1 VECAEDGHPA
11 DSPTARVSASDWS
24 AHWVLLY
31 RAAVS
36 TTARYSQK
44 LSLPPDHP
52 LRAELAEEVHARPPD
67 AFRSPFRVSY
77 LALLSDSADRRAE
90 WEQFC
95 ELLRRFG
102 ITPPAR
108 AANHFS
114 TRIDRVHLRWERHTE
129 FSRYTIVAPDEGD
142 EPFSTPALAA
152 LPADWLACLSG
163 QIIVAAHA
171 AFVRSL
177 GTSDSVPDSTQID
190 YETLAHRFFDGNS
203 LVGATIAEGAGLAL
217 TDFRIGADGFSRF
230 LVVDRNLTA
239 RQAGRTLQRLL
250 EIETYRM
257 LALLALPAARKLL
270 PFLAESEQELSAITT
285 ALARAREEDESMLF
299 AQVTRLEAETESR
312 SAGNH
317 YRFSAA
323 AAYYE
328 LVQQRIRELRE
339 HRIAGLQ
346 TFHEFTERRLAP
358 ALNTCRA
365 AAGRLESLSER
376 VARANQLLSTRIDLS
391 HERQNHALLETM
403 NSRAEAQLRLQ
414 LTVEGLSV
422 AAVTYYIVGLVSYVA
437 KALTSA
443 GWALNPDMV
452 VGISIPIVALLAALG
467 IRRIHQGV
475 ASKPGG
481 MSGD

>member
-1 VECAEDGHPA
+1 M
-11 DSPTARVSASDWS
+11 
-24 AHWVLLY
+24 Y
-31 RAAVS
+31 RGAVS
-36 TTARYSQK
+36 TAGQYPQK
-44 LSLPPDHP
+44 IALPPEHP
-52 LRAELAEEVHARPPD
+52 LRVELAEEVHARPPD

-77 LALLSDSADRRAE
+77 LALLSDSVNRHTE

-95 ELLRRFG
+95 ELLHRFG

-108 AANHFS
+108 ADNHFS

-142 EPFSTPALAA
+142 EPFSTPALTA
-152 LPADWLACLSG
+152 LPTDWLASLSG
-163 QIIVAAHA
+163 KIIVAAHA

-177 GTSDSVPDSTQID
+177 DTSDSAPGGTEID
-190 YETLAHRFFDGNS
+190 YEAVSHRFFGGNG
-203 LVGATIAEGAGLAL
+203 LVGATIADRAGNAL
-217 TDFRIGADGFSRF
+217 TDFRIGADGFSRL
-230 LVVDRNLTA
+230 LVVDRSLTP

-270 PFLAESEQELSAITT
+270 PFLAHSEQELSAITT
-285 ALARAREEDESMLF
+285 ALARAHEEDEATLF
-299 AQVTRLEAETESR
+299 AQVTSLEAETESR
-312 SAGNH
+312 SAENH

-358 ALNTCRA
+358 AMNTCRA
-365 AAGRLESLSER
+365 AAGRLESLSQR
-376 VARANQLLSTRIDLS
+376 VARANQLLATRIDLS
-391 HERQNHALLETM
+391 HERQNRALLETM

-414 LTVEGLSV
+414 QTVEGLSV
-422 AAVTYYIVGLVSYVA
+422 AAVTYYIVGLVGYA
-437 KALTSA
+437 ARGLKSA
-443 GWALNPDMV
+443 GWTLNPDV
-452 VGISIPIVALLAALG
+452 IVGISIPIVALVVALG
-467 IRRIHQGV
+467 IRRIRQGV
-475 ASKPGG
+475 AHKPSG
-481 MSGD
+481 MSSD

>member
-1 VECAEDGHPA
+1 LGLP
-11 DSPTARVSASDWS
+11 
-24 AHWVLLY
+24 
-31 RAAVS
+31 
-36 TTARYSQK
+36 
-44 LSLPPDHP
+44 LPPDHP
-52 LRAELAEEVHARPPD
+52 LRSELAEEVHARVPD

-77 LALLSDSADRRAE
+77 LVLLSDSADRRME
-90 WEQFC
+90 WEQLC

-102 ITPPAR
+102 VTPPAR
-108 AANHFS
+108 VSNHFS

-152 LPADWLACLSG
+152 LPTDWLASLSG

-171 AFVRSL
+171 AFVR
-177 GTSDSVPDSTQID
+177 GFDTADSAAGSTQID
-190 YETLAHRFFDGNS
+190 YEAVSRRFFDGNS
-203 LVGATIAEGAGLAL
+203 LVGATIADQAGAAL

-230 LVVDRNLTA
+230 LVVDQSLTP

-257 LALLALPAARKLL
+257 LALLALPAARELL
-270 PFLAESEQELSAITT
+270 PFLAQSEQELSRITT
-285 ALARAREEDESMLF
+285 ALAGAREEDEELLF

-312 SAGNH
+312 SAGSH

-323 AAYYE
+323 GAYYE
-328 LVQQRIRELRE
+328 LVRQRIRELRE
-339 HRIAGLQ
+339 CRIGGLQ

-358 ALNTCRA
+358 AMNTCRA
-365 AAGRLESLSER
+365 AASRLQSLSER

-391 HERQNHALLETM
+391 HERQNRALLQTM

-422 AAVTYYIVGLVSYVA
+422 AAVTYYIVGLVGYAA
-437 KALTSA
+437 KGIKSL
-443 GWALNPDMV
+443 GWTLNPDVMV
-452 VGISIPIVALLAALG
+452 AISIPIVALLVTLG
-467 IRRIHQGV
+467 IRRIHRGV
-475 ASKPGG
+475 ASKP
-481 MSGD
+481 

>member
-1 VECAEDGHPA
+1 M
-11 DSPTARVSASDWS
+11 
-24 AHWVLLY
+24 
-31 RAAVS
+31 S
-36 TTARYSQK
+36 TTGLHPQK
-44 LSLPPDHP
+44 LALPPDHP
-52 LRAELAEEVHARPPD
+52 LRGELSEEVHARPPE

-77 LALLSDSADRRAE
+77 FALLSDSADRRAE
-90 WEQFC
+90 WEQLC

-102 ITPPAR
+102 IMPPAR
-108 AANHFS
+108 VANHFS
-114 TRIDRVHLRWERHTE
+114 TRIDRVHLRWELHTE
-129 FSRYTIVAPDEGD
+129 FSRYTIVAPAEGD
-142 EPFSTPALAA
+142 EPFRTLALAA
-152 LPADWLACLSG
+152 LPADWLASLSG

-171 AFVRSL
+171 AFVRGF
-177 GTSDSVPDSTQID
+177 GTADSVPDGSQID
-190 YETLAHRFFDGNS
+190 YEALAERFFDGNS

-217 TDFRIGADGFSRF
+217 TDFRIGADRFSRF
-230 LVVDRNLTA
+230 LVVDRALTP

-270 PFLAESEQELSAITT
+270 PFLADGEQELSAITT
-285 ALARAREEDESMLF
+285 ALAHAREEDESTLF
-299 AQVTRLEAETESR
+299 AQVTRLQAETESR

-391 HERQNHALLETM
+391 HERQNRALLETM

-422 AAVTYYIVGLVSYVA
+422 AAITYYIVGLVSYVA
-437 KALTSA
+437 KGLTSA
-443 GWALNPDMV
+443 GLALNPDV
-452 VGISIPIVALLAALG
+452 VAGISIPIVALMAGLG
-467 IRRIHQGV
+467 IRRIHQRA
-475 ASKPGG
+475 ASKPGPV
-481 MSGD
+481 SSD